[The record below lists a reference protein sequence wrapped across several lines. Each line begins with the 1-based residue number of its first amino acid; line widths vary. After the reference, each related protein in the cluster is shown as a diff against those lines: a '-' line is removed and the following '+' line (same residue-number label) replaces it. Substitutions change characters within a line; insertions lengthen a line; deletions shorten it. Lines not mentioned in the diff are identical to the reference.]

1 MFMTGFFP
9 IMMFALP
16 AAALAITRCARPEKR
31 KAIGGIM
38 LSAALCSFLT
48 GVTEPIEFAFLFVAP
63 ALFGIHALLTGVSM
77 ALCNALGIH
86 DGFSFSAGLIDY
98 VFNFDIASKPLLII
112 PIGLAFAA
120 LYYALFTFAIKRF
133 NLMTPGRE
141 PDEEASPQVLEQ
153 AEAEAEA
160 KPDPVH

>member
-1 MFMTGFFP
+1 
-9 IMMFALP
+9 
-16 AAALAITRCARPEKR
+16 
-31 KAIGGIM
+31 
-38 LSAALCSFLT
+38 
-48 GVTEPIEFAFLFVAP
+48 
-63 ALFGIHALLTGVSM
+63 M

-98 VFNFDIASKPLLII
+98 VFNFDIASKPLLIL

-141 PDEEASPQVLEQ
+141 PDEEASPQALER
-153 AEAEAEA
+153 AEA
-160 KPDPVH
+160 KPDPVR

>member
-63 ALFGIHALLTGVSM
+63 ALFGIHALLTGFSM

-98 VFNFDIASKPLLII
+98 VFNFDIASKPLLIL

-141 PDEEASPQVLEQ
+141 PDEEASPQALER
-153 AEAEAEA
+153 AEA
-160 KPDPVH
+160 KPDPVR